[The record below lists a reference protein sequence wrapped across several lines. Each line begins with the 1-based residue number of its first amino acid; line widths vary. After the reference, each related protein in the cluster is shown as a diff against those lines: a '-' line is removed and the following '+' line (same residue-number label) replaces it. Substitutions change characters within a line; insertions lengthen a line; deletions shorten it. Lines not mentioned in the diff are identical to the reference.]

1 MRKESVTKVKSES
14 KVKCFKC
21 GGQHHTSE
29 CPDKH
34 APSRASQSA
43 HLAFSDFGTCEP
55 PATGSLLQAELAEE
69 AAFSLRQI
77 LDEGKAI
84 IDGGATSSVGS
95 VSAMDQIV
103 RLNAERNSPSEIEIV
118 KEDRPNFRF
127 GNNGCT
133 QCMSTAL
140 LDVKLGDS
148 LGKMK
153 IHVHNI
159 EGQPVLMSIAS
170 LRARGAVI
178 DFDRDEAIF
187 KKIDPCRV
195 ISLERAPSGHQL
207 FPLTEDILS
216 LGVSRVSPFLPLHD
230 QAVE

>member
-1 MRKESVTKVKSES
+1 
-14 KVKCFKC
+14 
-21 GGQHHTSE
+21 
-29 CPDKH
+29 
-34 APSRASQSA
+34 
-43 HLAFSDFGTCEP
+43 
-55 PATGSLLQAELAEE
+55 
-69 AAFSLRQI
+69 
-77 LDEGKAI
+77 
-84 IDGGATSSVGS
+84 
-95 VSAMDQIV
+95 
-103 RLNAERNSPSEIEIV
+103 
-118 KEDRPNFRF
+118 
-127 GNNGCT
+127 
-133 QCMSTAL
+133 
-140 LDVKLGDS
+140 
-148 LGKMK
+148 MK

-170 LRARGAVI
+170 LRALGAVI